1 MTVRDGIA
9 TSTGRPGPL
18 GPLVAVDDPHDPRLA
33 PYRDLA
39 GVTRRQRPGDDTV
52 VMVEGRLAV
61 ERLVTSRYQTL
72 SLLVDD
78 HQVRTAAHVVDAV
91 RATGAP
97 VYVAP
102 RTVVAATAGF
112 DLHRGVIAAAHR
124 PAPADGEDLV
134 VTAVDRA
141 RAEHRPCVVVVLEGL
156 NDHENLGAL
165 FRNAAALGA
174 DAVLLD
180 PTCADP
186 LYRRCIRVSVGH
198 VLHVPFARL
207 PHWPQALADLRR
219 HGLVLAAMTPAGSAA
234 SAPPSATVADLP
246 QLATTRAAT
255 GATDPAGSSDVADP
269 ANLAGTTHATKSTR
283 SPDAHGPADLSGL
296 ALILGAEGPGL
307 RRSTVASADWAVSI
321 PMADGIDS
329 LNVATAAAIALHRLH
344 DARSGEPHPPH
355 RRGPDP
361 CDTTAAGSPRP
372 EPSGRRPTRGNRHS
386 GL

>member
-1 MTVRDGIA
+1 VTVRDGIA
-9 TSTGRPGPL
+9 TSPGRPGPL

-33 PYRDLA
+33 HYRDLA
-39 GVTRRQRPGDDTV
+39 GATRRRRPGDDTV

-78 HQVRTAAHVVDAV
+78 HQVRTAARVVDAV

-112 DLHRGVIAAAHR
+112 DLHRGVIAAARR

-134 VTAVDRA
+134 ARAVDRA

-219 HGLVLAAMTPAGSAA
+219 HGLVLAAMTPAGSAP
-234 SAPPSATVADLP
+234 SAPRAATVADLP
-246 QLATTRAAT
+246 RLATTRAAT
-255 GATDPAGSSDVADP
+255 GATDPAAPTRPTDPTDP
-269 ANLAGTTHATKSTR
+269 AAPTRPTAATHPTEGTG
-283 SPDAHGPADLSGL
+283 SPPVHGPNGPSGL

-307 RRSTVASADWAVSI
+307 RRSTLAGADWAVSI

-329 LNVATAAAIALHRLH
+329 LNVATAAAIALHRLL
-344 DARSGEPHPPH
+344 DARRGAVEPTE
-355 RRGPDP
+355 G
-361 CDTTAAGSPRP
+361 AQARP
-372 EPSGRRPTRGNRHS
+372 EV
-386 GL
+386 